1 MEKNKIMEKRDQILR
16 FINLISKGNIYNLNY
31 NQQQYILDNNLNA
44 SYLLSFDEWN
54 NKGSRIYRGSVHSGE
69 NKTNFGSI
77 PRKDEIFILKK
88 TIMKIDL
95 IQEIIIYIIQIQKH
109 FLVQEVIIFQII
121 LF

>member
-54 NKGSRIYRGSVHSGE
+54 NKGSRIYRGSKAIRLPNYHLVFDVSQTTYKLIG
-69 NKTNFGSI
+69 
-77 PRKDEIFILKK
+77 DEQFPGLVYNGNEIDDTALESLIRSFINPDLKAR
-88 TIMKIDL
+88 D
-95 IQEIIIYIIQIQKH
+95 
-109 FLVQEVIIFQII
+109 
-121 LF
+121 